1 MTQKNI
7 DVMNII
13 VNEMRDGI
21 KLSKALEC
29 VYSKRN
35 VCIPY
40 NENYFDV
47 LIIDLGLSR
56 RSSNAL
62 LRARM
67 RKLGDVIEFCKGK
80 KITDITNL
88 GITSGIEIFETIL
101 DYCWGRMSKDEKT
114 SFLIDTV
121 ERNSDHIRSEI
132 EI

>member
-1 MTQKNI
+1 MTQRNI
-7 DVMNII
+7 DVMDII
-13 VNEMRDGI
+13 VSKMASGE
-21 KLSKALEC
+21 KLSKALEA
-29 VYSKRN
+29 VYKKRN

-101 DYCWGRMSKDEKT
+101 DYCWGRMSQDERT

-121 ERNSDHIRSEI
+121 ERNSDYIRSEI
-132 EI
+132 TI

>member
-1 MTQKNI
+1 MTQRNI
-7 DVMNII
+7 EVMNII
-13 VNEMRDGI
+13 VGKMEDGV
-21 KLSKALEC
+21 KLSKALGA
-29 VYSKRN
+29 VYEKRN

-40 NENYFDV
+40 SESYFDV

-67 RKLGDVIEFCKGK
+67 RKLGDVIEFCKEK
-80 KITDITNL
+80 KITDIANL

-101 DYCWGRMSKDEKT
+101 DYCWGRMSQDEKT

-121 ERNSDHIRSEI
+121 ERNSNYVRSEI